1 MTVTFHQYQSLIT
14 VVAPIHSSC
23 NSMLP
28 LRHQAWKEVGLVIP
42 QGTLPGAHCDRGGPP
57 TWVGRLALTGHP
69 ASAGE
74 QPQLRPTRS
83 DGSPCTAGVAQ
94 HLHDWPE
101 LTGHLP
107 LQGSNHNYDPPAR
120 MGRPALQGLHNT
132 HVPAHREGTSLLCRG
147 HARNTCSPTP
157 TKGGRPCYTGAMH
170 AYHGRSACMQGQTII
185 IYLSGRAAHAHTS
198 YNPPPTSY
206 IAYNPSQ

>member
-1 MTVTFHQYQSLIT
+1 MALVHSL
-14 VVAPIHSSC
+14 C
-23 NSMLP
+23 NSILP

-107 LQGSNHNYDPPAR
+107 LQRSNRNYDPPAR

-132 HVPAHREGTSLLCRG
+132 HVPAHREGTFLLCRG
-147 HARNTCSPTP
+147 HAHNTCSPTP
-157 TKGGRPCYTGAMH
+157 TKGQGGSTMLYRGNARLPREIGVHARADNNHLSEWPCSPCTYIVQPP
-170 AYHGRSACMQGQTII
+170 AYIVYRI
-185 IYLSGRAAHAHTS
+185 
-198 YNPPPTSY
+198 
-206 IAYNPSQ
+206 